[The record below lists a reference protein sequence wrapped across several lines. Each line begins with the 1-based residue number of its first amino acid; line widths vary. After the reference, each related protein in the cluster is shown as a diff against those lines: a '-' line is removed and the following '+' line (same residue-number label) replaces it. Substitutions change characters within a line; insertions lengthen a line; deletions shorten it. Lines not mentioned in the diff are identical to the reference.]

1 MSRRRHGAAVGS
13 LAAVV
18 VALLVPMLAAWL
30 VGQVL
35 RDRFTWSQFLF
46 WVPAFMVFIAA
57 LACLAAR
64 RALRPNS
71 RMRRPAVVLAGIA
84 LVAAGARS
92 ARWEF
97 GWRPWA
103 PAPATG
109 EVVVSHWNPQWP
121 GREALACGRALAPHL
136 GDVCVLSNPGSITR
150 TVVAGEWVPA
160 GWHVADTGQFAVV
173 SRHPITE
180 CELLAVD
187 HPPGVGMVWVG
198 WAVVDVDG
206 FGPLRILSVDLPSNP
221 RMARAASAAAVESVI
236 ARVLGDRVP
245 DMVVGDVNATP
256 GGMVTGA
263 LSRFGHAAPP
273 WASYGWLC
281 TFERPWPLLRIDAML
296 ASNALAWRGYR
307 ALDLAIGEH
316 RMQQGIVARAGRRAA
331 VSASADR

>member
-1 MSRRRHGAAVGS
+1 MSRRRRSAAVES
-13 LAAVV
+13 LAAVA
-18 VALLVPMLAAWL
+18 VALLIPALAAWL

-46 WVPAFMVFIAA
+46 WVPAFMALVAA

-64 RALRPNS
+64 RALRPHS
-71 RMRRPAVVLAGIA
+71 RMRRPALA
-84 LVAAGARS
+84 VAAVAAIASGARS

-97 GWRPWA
+97 GWSPWA
-103 PAPATG
+103 AAPAAG
-109 EVVVSHWNPQWP
+109 DVVVSHWNPQWP

-150 TVVAGEWVPA
+150 SVVAGEWVPA

-173 SRHPITE
+173 SRHRITE

-187 HPPGVGMVWVG
+187 HLPGVGMVWAG

-206 FGPLRILSVDLPSNP
+206 FGPLRVLAVDLPSNP
-221 RMARAASAAAVESVI
+221 RMARAASAAALESVL

-245 DMVVGDVNATP
+245 DVVVGDVNATP
-256 GGMVTGA
+256 GGVVSGA
-263 LSRFGHAAPP
+263 LARFGRAAPP
-273 WASYGWLC
+273 WASFGWLC

-296 ASNALAWRGYR
+296 ASDALSWRGYR
-307 ALDLAIGEH
+307 TIDLATGEH
-316 RMQQGIVARAGRRAA
+316 RMQQGIVARGVTASAGR
-331 VSASADR
+331 